1 MAIKEMNMHR
11 LLSELKMLDKRISAY
26 LIPEYK
32 TGQAE
37 RLLELLGAA
46 RENDKMIGTQ
56 TRKEYTSM
64 LTGNW
69 QMIQALIRNKKAME
83 AAKVKSN
90 AETTVRIAGKEYTV
104 ADAIRRKDDIEY
116 DKALLVLFEA
126 QHRQIVSMAEVK
138 NEEAQRQADKHV
150 EALFNVQSAVKNTGK
165 TEPSVAGKEAEQH
178 RENYLKNHR
187 WAIIDP
193 NGSDVAIRILR
204 DEIDAFEAEVD
215 AVLSES
221 NAVTM
226 VMVELAD

>member
-1 MAIKEMNMHR
+1 MATKEMNMHR
-11 LLSELKMLDKRISAY
+11 LLSELKMLDKRISGYIMPNSRTGYMERELA
-26 LIPEYK
+26 LI
-32 TGQAE
+32 
-37 RLLELLGAA
+37 GAA
-46 RENDKMIGTQ
+46 RESDKMIGTQ

-64 LTGNW
+64 LAGNW
-69 QMIQALIRNKKAME
+69 QMIRALIRNKKALE

-90 AETTVRIAGKEYTV
+90 AETVVSIAGKEYTV

-116 DKALLVLFEA
+116 DKLLLALFET
-126 QHRQIVSMAEVK
+126 QHRQIVTMTADK

-150 EALFNVQSAVKNTGK
+150 EALWGVQGAAKA
-165 TEPSVAGKEAEQH
+165 AGKIEQPIVGHEAEQQ

-193 NGSDVAIRILR
+193 NGSDEAIRNLR

-226 VMVELAD
+226 VSVELID